1 MKFGMYSFF
10 GYELPLAQRLRLVRD
25 AGFDFTALWWG
36 EEEPDILA
44 GRKHE
49 LPRLARD
56 AGLAIDNIHV
66 PFETCNRLWSP
77 DKAQREAW
85 VSENLGWVEDCARAE
100 VGIMVMH
107 ATHGKDYP
115 LPGEDGLEAFGRVL
129 AAAQRSQV
137 RLAVENTRGEL
148 HLDTLLQHFN
158 SPWLGLC
165 YDSSHARIVSPAPLA
180 LLQRHSG
187 RLLTTHLSDNDG
199 AADRHWPPGE
209 GVVDWCGLAAEPSLR
224 RLGAVMLEVLG
235 PRHEPWPPPEDFLRD
250 MRRRLSSIFEKVPG
264 AF

>member
-10 GYELPLAQRLRLVRD
+10 GYVLPLEERLRLIRE

-36 EEEPDILA
+36 EEEPDIRA

-56 AGLAIDNIHV
+56 LGLAVDNIHV

-77 DKAQREAW
+77 DKAEREAW
-85 VSENLGWVEDCARAE
+85 VNDNLGWVEDCARAE
-100 VGIMVMH
+100 VEILVMH
-107 ATHGKDYP
+107 PTHGKDFLP
-115 LPGEDGLEAFGRVL
+115 PGEDGLEAFARVL
-129 AAAQRSQV
+129 AAAERSKV

-148 HLDTLLQHFN
+148 HLDKLLERFS
-158 SPWLGLC
+158 SPFLGLC

-180 LLQRHSG
+180 LLERHGG

-199 AADRHWPPGE
+199 EADRHWPPGE
-209 GVVDWCGLAAEPSLR
+209 GVVDWRGLAAEPAFR

-235 PRHEPWPPPEDFLRD
+235 PRNEPWPAPETFLRD
-250 MRRRLSSIFEKVPG
+250 MRRRLQGLWGI
-264 AF
+264 